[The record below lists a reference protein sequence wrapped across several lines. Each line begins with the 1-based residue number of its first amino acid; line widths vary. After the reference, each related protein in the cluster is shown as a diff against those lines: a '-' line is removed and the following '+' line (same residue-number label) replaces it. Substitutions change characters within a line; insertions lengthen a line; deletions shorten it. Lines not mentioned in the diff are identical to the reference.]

1 MLFMG
6 QTQINNRQ
14 NHKDKGLQG
23 DDQNMEYWPPQWKQY
38 LSDWERKRGNAML
51 LPVGMQC

>member
-38 LSDWERKRGNAML
+38 LSNWERKRSNAML
-51 LPVGMQC
+51 LPVGM